1 MRNLTIVATII
12 LPLNLVTGSWFIVHS
27 ISPCRMVHRL
37 MFSRGFEGLWGM
49 NMPVPFQ
56 TGTSRDI
63 GKCPIITKRG
73 DQNQSQLH
81 GHMVVMQAMDHS
93 SFSAAFLSSVS
104 RFARLM
110 QHASS
115 WVRSPGYHAF

>member
-27 ISPCRMVHRL
+27 ISPCRMFHRL

-63 GKCPIITKRG
+63 GKCPIITEG
-73 DQNQSQLH
+73 GGGSESISTAWAH
-81 GHMVVMQAMDHS
+81 GCDAGYGP
-93 SFSAAFLSSVS
+93 FIFLCCLFVISKSLCS
-104 RFARLM
+104 LDATRLC
-110 QHASS
+110 
-115 WVRSPGYHAF
+115 VRSPGYHSF